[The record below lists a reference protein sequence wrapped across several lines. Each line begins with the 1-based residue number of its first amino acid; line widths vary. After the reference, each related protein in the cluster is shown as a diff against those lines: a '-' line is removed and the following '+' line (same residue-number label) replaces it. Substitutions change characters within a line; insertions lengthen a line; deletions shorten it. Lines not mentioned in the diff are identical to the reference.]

1 MKVRKRVK
9 WQIVFRYEAGY
20 VIRKT
25 TNQNRH
31 RSNNLWVVAE

>member
-1 MKVRKRVK
+1 MKVRARIK
-9 WQIVFRYEAGY
+9 WLVTYRCPSGY